1 MKTGMAAALIG
12 GLFVSGFIVAQ
23 EPVPEDSA
31 RIGKQLFTT
40 CRACHSLEKEGPQN
54 NGPAL
59 YGVFGRRAGSSEG
72 FDYSAAMKQS
82 SLVWSERTLDLF
94 LKNPQAAI
102 PGTKMGYSGMPDEAQ
117 RKILIDYLKQR
128 TR

>member
-40 CRACHSLEKEGPQN
+40 WG
-54 NGPAL
+54 
-59 YGVFGRRAGSSEG
+59 
-72 FDYSAAMKQS
+72 
-82 SLVWSERTLDLF
+82 
-94 LKNPQAAI
+94 
-102 PGTKMGYSGMPDEAQ
+102 
-117 RKILIDYLKQR
+117 
-128 TR
+128 